1 MAPAGFAAVQT
12 ASTSYLFYTNTLGEL
27 AYLKSQ
33 SQNEAES
40 SGYYTPKTIKVGGLR
55 VLVSGQSSQIA
66 AISYTWK
73 DKEEIRVYF
82 VSNSGVLQELATTEY
97 DMAKTEEG
105 QWNYGSPGG
114 DQAITSPSSF
124 AASVKVESGK
134 QDQLKVYY
142 TVGSDLTK
150 VWCTWQAL
158 GETDWRTRKITRN

>member
-1 MAPAGFAAVQT
+1 M
-12 ASTSYLFYTNTLGEL
+12 
-27 AYLKSQ
+27 
-33 SQNEAES
+33 
-40 SGYYTPKTIKVGGLR
+40 
-55 VLVSGQSSQIA
+55 SGQSSQIA

-73 DKEEIRVYF
+73 DKEEVLRNPSHRIICGLVANLPVKIRVYF